1 MKDKIKSEL
10 KTKYADLG
18 LSDTQIEGIAAI
30 LAVSVNSDEGMEKA
44 VAAAEPL
51 LKSMQSEND
60 RQRTAAAQAEKQLKE
75 LTEKLK
81 ELENRQQPPNPPKGG
96 KGGKDEPE
104 VPEYIKA
111 LMEKMNSVTSDI
123 AAIKGEK
130 LTNTRK
136 AEIATLTEGLPES
149 IKAVYYRMDVSKY
162 DEAQYAELKQTVKAE
177 TEKIKAEINQRGF
190 NPPFAHQSGD
200 DGNVKKASEKEIK
213 DAMKFMP
220 KMF

>member
-10 KTKYADLG
+10 KNKYADLG
-18 LSDTQIEGIAAI
+18 LSDTQIEGVAAI

-75 LTEKLK
+75 LQEKLAK
-81 ELENRQQPPNPPKGG
+81 FEDKPKPPKDP
-96 KGGKDEPE
+96 KKDEPE

-130 LTNTRK
+130 ITTTRK
-136 AEIATLTEGLPES
+136 AEISTLTEGLPDS
-149 IKAVYYRMDVSKY
+149 IKAVYNRMDVSKY

-190 NPPFAHQSGD
+190 NPPFAHQSGN
-200 DGNVKKASEKEIK
+200 DGNVHKASDKEIK